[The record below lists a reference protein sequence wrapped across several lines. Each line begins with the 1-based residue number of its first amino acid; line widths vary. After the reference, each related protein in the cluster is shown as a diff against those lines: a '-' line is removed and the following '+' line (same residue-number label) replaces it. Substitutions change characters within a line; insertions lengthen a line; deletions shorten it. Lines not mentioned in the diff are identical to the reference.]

1 MKAQKAAICI
11 SAGLMAAVPLRLI
24 CAEQAAADTTDIV
37 AVSIS
42 REIATVDGVFTAT
55 VYLDELPTT
64 GLNAMDFAIT
74 YDPTILTVTDVE
86 LLYDTGADKAEAA
99 VNPDLENT
107 VFRYED
113 TGNELRICWNTA
125 LTNPDYWLQEE
136 RAFFTIS
143 GTLAETVE
151 PNSCA
156 ELCLAPASRESYEG
170 SGVINTLVVA
180 GYVDENGNTF
190 NYETAFTD
198 GLVWK
203 PRDESGVT
211 IRGDVNLDGAMTISD
226 AINLYKAV
234 TEEQP
239 LCAAAYVNAD
249 LEPDGLLTA
258 ADVTLILQS
267 LQQQAENTAAAAP

>member
-156 ELCLAPASRESYEG
+156 ELCLAPASRETYEG

-203 PRDESGVT
+203 PRDESGAT

-267 LQQQAENTAAAAP
+267 LQQQAENTAAAAS

>member
-1 MKAQKAAICI
+1 MKAQKAVICI
-11 SAGLMAAVPLRLI
+11 GVGLLAVMSLRLI

-37 AVSIS
+37 VVSIS
-42 REIATVDGVFTAT
+42 REIATMDGAFTAT
-55 VYLDELPTT
+55 VYLDELPET

-74 YDPTILTVTDVE
+74 YDPTILTITDVE
-86 LLYDTGADKAEAA
+86 LLYDTGADKAESA

-113 TGNELRICWNTA
+113 TGSELRICWNTA
-125 LTNPDYWLQEE
+125 LTNADYWLQEE

-151 PNSCA
+151 PNGRA
-156 ELCLAPASRESYEG
+156 DLCLAPATRETYEG
-170 SGVINTLVVA
+170 SGIINTLVVA
-180 GYVDENGNTF
+180 GYVDEDGNTF

-198 GLVWK
+198 GIVWK
-203 PRDESGVT
+203 PSDASGAT
-211 IRGDVNLDGAMTISD
+211 IRGDVNLDGAMTMSD
-226 AINLYKAV
+226 AINLYRMV

-249 LEPDGLLTA
+249 FEPDGILTVG
-258 ADVTLILQS
+258 DVTLILQS
-267 LQQQAENTAAAAP
+267 LQQQAENIASATS

>member
-42 REIATVDGVFTAT
+42 REIATVDGVFTANE
-55 VYLDELPTT
+55 YMDELPTT

-156 ELCLAPASRESYEG
+156 ELCLAPASRETYEG